1 MTTQYRSAKRSLAV
15 SVAAGLMCLLGLAAP
30 VGAASA
36 TFGAGTASSSFAKGV
51 VFTQPVSGASFVE
64 ADIVITLPGDI
75 GPGVVKLKSPG
86 SPLKYTLD
94 TSAGQLQPNTKVSA
108 HFQLLFA
115 DGTSQDGPEIKVTYT
130 DDRFTWKTKAG
141 SLVTLHWYQGD
152 DSFAQQALAMGEK
165 GIAKSAA
172 FLGVTETAPIDF
184 FVYPAQA
191 PFYDALGPGTRD
203 NVGGE
208 ANTVTRTLF
217 ALIPP
222 SDMNYAST
230 VVPHELTHVVFD
242 DGTTNPYHAPPR
254 WLNEGI
260 AVYLSQGYDSSDKQL
275 VSQAARSKTLTPLKG
290 LIGEFPTTA
299 DEFYL
304 AYAESVSAVDYMV
317 RKYGQASFQKL
328 VKAYTTGASDDE
340 AFVAAF
346 GVDTTA
352 IGTAWLADNGIASTP
367 SFGPQKAPAGP
378 VPPGWDGSGS
388 SGGTGSGPTASPG
401 DGTSGNTN
409 SGTAA
414 VKSETGML
422 IAAGLAAAGLLL
434 LCAAGFV
441 HARERDARPRL

>member
-1 MTTQYRSAKRSLAV
+1 MITKRQSAKRRLAV

-36 TFGAGTASSSFAKGV
+36 AFGSGTATSAFAKGV

-75 GPGVVKLKSPG
+75 GPNVVKLKNPG
-86 SPLKYTLD
+86 SPLAYTMD
-94 TSAGQLQPNTKVSA
+94 TSAGQLQPNTKLSA

-115 DGTSQDGPEIKVTYT
+115 DGTDQQGPEIKVTYT
-130 DDRFTWKTKAG
+130 DDRFAWKTKAG

-152 DSFAQQALAMGEK
+152 DSFAQQALAMGET

-172 FLGVTETAPIDF
+172 FLGVSEKAPIDF

-222 SDMNYAST
+222 TDMNYAST

-242 DGTTNPYHAPPR
+242 DGTTNPYHSPPR
-254 WLNEGI
+254 WLNEGL

-275 VSQAARSKTLTPLKG
+275 VSQAAKSKSLTPLQG

-317 RKYGQASFQKL
+317 RKYGQPSFQKL
-328 VKAYTTGASDDE
+328 IKAYATGASDDE
-340 AFVAAF
+340 AFTAAF
-346 GVDTTA
+346 GVDTAA
-352 IGTAWLADNGIASTP
+352 IGAAWLADNGITSTP

-378 VPPGWDGSGS
+378 LPPSWGGSGS
-388 SGGTGSGPTASPG
+388 TTGGAGSGPSAGTGGGTTGGGTTAS
-401 DGTSGNTN
+401 
-409 SGTAA
+409 
-414 VKSETGML
+414 KSESGLL
-422 IAAGLAAAGLLL
+422 IAAGLAVAGLLL
-434 LCAAGFV
+434 LCVAGLV
-441 HARERDARPRL
+441 HVRDRDAQPRL